1 MKVLIMDTLK
11 TLGRDG
17 STIHRWELAR
27 NLSKLGHE
35 VQVMSYTNIKP
46 EGVRTYTLSKKSK
59 IKYIIHLTRLVKL
72 HHFDIIYTRNIVIGS
87 IGLLLKKVWKSKLI
101 LEINGISSD
110 ERRLIEKQ
118 LTKREKLNSIKIIFF
133 GYFGIF
139 IIKKADAIIAVTPG
153 IKNYLID
160 HGVDKTKIWVIKNGA
175 NTELFKPIED
185 SNVLKELKNGL
196 HINNDEKV
204 VLFVGYLAPWQGVEY
219 LLRAAPLIIKENSKT
234 KFVIVGNG
242 ALRVKLES
250 LSKELGIGQNVLF
263 TGAIHYDKVPLYLN
277 ISDVCIVLKRKMRSG
292 YSPLKL
298 YEYMA
303 CGKPVIATNTEGF
316 EILEQY
322 NAGILVNPEDSEELS
337 NAIVELLQNKQLREQ
352 MGANGRKLVVRE
364 HSWENIAKK
373 TAEVFRK

>member
-35 VQVMSYTNIKP
+35 VQVMSYTNTKP

>member
-1 MKVLIMDTLK
+1 MDTLK

-35 VQVMSYTNIKP
+35 VQVMSYTNTKP

>member
-35 VQVMSYTNIKP
+35 VQVMSYTNTKP

-219 LLRAAPLIIKENSKT
+219 LLRAAPLIIKENSKI